1 MMIKQTASFSR
12 KIWLLVLFTTLPF
25 TAQAKEMHLRYEA
38 YWGGF
43 HVADF
48 ALSIL
53 DKDTTFEHRFHLESR
68 GLTRYFSNLSAVAIS
83 KGRIVTP
90 PDSIKAAGPI
100 SNAAADM
107 PLTATY
113 IAETYRTEY
122 TNRRHFRWVDID
134 FGTNG
139 DAAKAVTGTSPIVGR
154 EDRWNPKEKGP
165 EILERVEPEFRIGV
179 NDPITLVPQIMA
191 IVRAHMAGGPKTG
204 VAKGFDGRRR
214 FDMNITYL
222 GTIKRTIAGVLHDT
236 YRVRVNPT
244 PVAGFKRR
252 HKILWNNAAY
262 DFYLS
267 RDGNFTPL
275 QIVPVDHGP
284 VLTMVAVC
292 EQECEIKAE
301 ED

>member
-1 MMIKQTASFSR
+1 MKKYSR
-12 KIWLLVLFTTLPF
+12 SGYFLGLMALAFTLPLN
-25 TAQAKEMHLRYEA
+25 AQAKEVHLRYEA

-43 HVADF
+43 HIADF

-68 GLTRYFSNLSAVAIS
+68 GLTRYFSNLSAVATS
-83 KGRIVTP
+83 KGRIIAP
-90 PDSIKAAGPI
+90 PDAVMSAGPVT
-100 SNAAADM
+100 NAAAEM
-107 PLTATY
+107 AQAETY
-113 IAETYRTEY
+113 IAQTYRTEY
-122 TNRRHFRWVDID
+122 TNKRHFRWVDIK
-134 FGTNG
+134 FGPPGT
-139 DAAKAVTGTSPIVGR
+139 AAQAVTGTSPIPGR

-165 EILERVEPEFRIGV
+165 EILERVGPEFRIGV

-191 IVRAHMAGGPKTG
+191 IVRAHIKGGPKTG

-222 GTIKRTIAGVLHDT
+222 GTTKRTILDVVHDT
-236 YRVRVNPT
+236 YRVRIKPN
-244 PVAGFKRR
+244 PVAGFKKR
-252 HKILWNNAAY
+252 HKTLWNNAAY

-267 RDGNFTPL
+267 RDGRFIPL

-284 VLTMVAVC
+284 ILTMVKVC
-292 EQECEIKAE
+292 DQECEIKAE

>member
-1 MMIKQTASFSR
+1 
-12 KIWLLVLFTTLPF
+12 
-25 TAQAKEMHLRYEA
+25 MHLRYEA

-43 HVADF
+43 HIADF
-48 ALSIL
+48 ALSIV
-53 DKDTTFEHRFHLESR
+53 DSDTSFEHRFHLESR
-68 GLTRYFSNLSAVAIS
+68 GLTRYFSNLSAVAVS
-83 KGRIVTP
+83 KGRIIQP
-90 PDSIKAAGPI
+90 PSSVMSAGPI

-107 PLTATY
+107 TQAETY

-122 TNRRHFRWVDID
+122 TNKRHFRWVEID
-134 FGTNG
+134 FGQPG
-139 DAAKAVTGTSPIVGR
+139 SAANAVTGTSPIAGR
-154 EDRWNPKEKGP
+154 EDRWNPKDKGP
-165 EILERVEPEFRIGV
+165 EVLDRVEPEFRIGV

-222 GTIKRTIAGVLHDT
+222 GTAKRTILEVVHDT
-236 YRVRVNPT
+236 YRVRIKPN
-244 PVAGFKRR
+244 PVAGFKKR
-252 HKILWNNAAY
+252 HKTLWNNAAY

-284 VLTMVAVC
+284 VLTMVKVC
-292 EQECEIKAE
+292 DQECEIKAE